1 MSTLHRKK
9 CKVGL
14 TRLPRLDFRD
24 FAARLTAITKGGG
37 MSAEIIAFKKRPKPK
52 PAKVAAAPANR
63 LEALDI
69 LRGLCV
75 IGMILVAYAGDW
87 GHRFPVLNHAD
98 WQGLVLA
105 DMIFP
110 GFLFCVG
117 VALPMSFASR
127 STRQTKLQLFG
138 HVLWRAAA
146 LIVLG
151 VALNFI
157 ADPDPSGFRLPGI
170 LQRIGLCYALAG
182 GLCLAIGRKSD
193 HDFTVPG
200 WPLIGAIAAIVA
212 GYAALLSLWS
222 GPDCPGACFDPV
234 RSLPAVVD
242 RAVFTPAYMWDWG
255 LSDGVVTYDPEG
267 LVSTLGALVN
277 VLLGV
282 AVAIYV
288 RRHGV
293 KGSLIA
299 LTLFGL
305 FLVLTGLAMN
315 GQTPVI
321 KKIWT
326 PSFALVSAG
335 FSIIVFVLL
344 AVIADVLKAGK
355 FAAFAK
361 VFGANATLAF
371 VLICLFDAVLQRP
384 MLMRSDATPLSSH
397 DAAALQLGAM
407 IPDARIASLAYSVIL
422 VLVIGLILWPLY
434 RRRWFLK
441 L

>member
-1 MSTLHRKK
+1 
-9 CKVGL
+9 
-14 TRLPRLDFRD
+14 
-24 FAARLTAITKGGG
+24 
-37 MSAEIIAFKKRPKPK
+37 MSADIIAFKKREKPK
-52 PAKVAAAPANR
+52 VVKTEGDVAPVNR

-87 GHRFPVLNHAD
+87 TNRFAVLNHAD
-98 WQGLVLA
+98 WQGLALA

-117 VALPMSFASR
+117 VALPLSFASR
-127 STRQTKLQLFG
+127 STRQTKAQLFG

-146 LIVLG
+146 LIALG
-151 VALNFI
+151 VVLNFI
-157 ADPDPSGFRLPGI
+157 ADPDPAGFRLPGI

-182 GLCLAIGRKSD
+182 GMCLALGRKSD

-200 WPLIGAIAAIVA
+200 WPLIGAIFVVVA

-222 GPDCPGACFDPV
+222 GPDCAGACFDSA

-242 RAVFTPAYMWDWG
+242 RAIFTPAYMWDWG
-255 LSDGVVTYDPEG
+255 LTNGVVTFDPEG
-267 LVSTLGALVN
+267 LVSTLGALIN

-282 AVAIYV
+282 AVAVYV
-288 RRHGV
+288 RGQGIR
-293 KGSLIA
+293 GSLVG

-305 FLVLTGLAMN
+305 FLGLTGLGMN
-315 GQTPVI
+315 GEIPVI

-335 FSIIVFVLL
+335 FSIIAFVLL
-344 AVIADVLKAGK
+344 AVIADVLKAGR
-355 FAAFAK
+355 FATFAK

-371 VLICLFDAVLQRP
+371 VLISLFDAGLQKPVL
-384 MLMRSDATPLSSH
+384 SGVSIH
-397 DAAALQLGAM
+397 DTVAAQLGAV
-407 IPDARIASLAYSVIL
+407 IPDARVASLSYSVIL

-434 RRRWFLK
+434 RKRWFLK